1 MTAADAIVVRDVTKA
16 FGKTVA
22 VSHLDL
28 TVAAGSMCGFIGP
41 NGAGKTTTIRI
52 IMSILLPDSGTV
64 SVLGCDSALEAKDR
78 IGYLPE
84 ERGIYKKMKVTSFLM
99 HIGRLKGVPG
109 AVLKPRIERWLQAVE
124 LSDVANKKCEEL
136 SKGMQQKI
144 QFLTCVL
151 HEPDLLI
158 LDEPFSGLDP
168 VNMRLLRDLILGEHE
183 RGTTIIFSTH
193 VMAQA
198 EALCDRI
205 VMIDQGT
212 KVLDESVSE
221 IRAKYD
227 PRVVN
232 LEPLDPDADVAA
244 LSRLPGIRTVER
256 EGGAWKLH
264 LTDRSD
270 PATVIREIVSQMPPA
285 RIELHRPS
293 LEDIFVQIVT
303 GSAPPGDREFATLRA
318 SVSDRDPGVAE
329 ARP

>member
-1 MTAADAIVVRDVTKA
+1 MMPVDAIVVRDVTKA

-28 TVAAGSMCGFIGP
+28 TVAAGSLCGFIGP

-52 IMSILLPDSGTV
+52 IMSILLPDSGRV
-64 SVLGCDSALEAKDR
+64 SVLGCESALDAKDR

-84 ERGIYKKMKVTSFLM
+84 ERGIYKKMKVASFLR
-99 HIGRLKGVPG
+99 HIGRLKGVPD
-109 AVLKPRIERWLQAVE
+109 AVLNPRIERWLQAVE
-124 LSDVANKKCEEL
+124 LSDIANKKCEEL

-256 EGGAWKLH
+256 EGGAWKIH

-318 SVSDRDPGVAE
+318 SVSDRDSSTAE

>member
-303 GSAPPGDREFATLRA
+303 GSAPPGDRESATLRA
-318 SVSDRDPGVAE
+318 SVSDRDSGVAE
-329 ARP
+329 ARR

>member
-1 MTAADAIVVRDVTKA
+1 MSDAIAVRQVTKA
-16 FGKTVA
+16 FGKNVA
-22 VSHLDL
+22 VRDLDL
-28 TVAAGSMCGFIGP
+28 TVAAGSLCGFIGP
-41 NGAGKTTTIRI
+41 NGAGKTTTIRM
-52 IMSILLPDSGTV
+52 IMSIMLPDAGEI
-64 SVLGCDSALEAKDR
+64 SVLGCASALDAKDR

-84 ERGIYKKMKVTSFLM
+84 ERGIYKKMRVASFLK
-99 HIGRLKGVPG
+99 HIGRLKGVPD
-109 AVLKPRIERWLQAVE
+109 AVVNPRVERWLASVE
-124 LSDVANKKCEEL
+124 LGDVADKKCEEL

-144 QFLTCVL
+144 QFITCVL

-168 VNMRLLRDLILGEHE
+168 VNMRLLRDLILQEHD

-205 VMIDQGT
+205 VMIDDGR
-212 KVLDESVSE
+212 KVLDESVAE

-232 LEPLDPDADVAA
+232 LEPLDPEADVGTLRRISGVRA
-244 LSRLPGIRTVER
+244 VEPD
-256 EGGAWKLH
+256 GGGWKLH
-264 LTDRSD
+264 LADGSD
-270 PATVIREIVSQMPPA
+270 PSTVIRDIVSEVPPA

-303 GSAPPGDREFATLRA
+303 GSAGADERGVASLRA
-318 SVSDRDPGVAE
+318 SVSDRDAFVGQ
-329 ARP
+329 ARS

>member
-52 IMSILLPDSGTV
+52 IMSLLLPDSGTV

>member
-168 VNMRLLRDLILGEHE
+168 VNMRLLRDLILGEHQ

>member
-1 MTAADAIVVRDVTKA
+1 MIDAIIVRDVTKA
-16 FGKTVA
+16 FGKKVA
-22 VSHLDL
+22 VRDLDL
-28 TVAAGSMCGFIGP
+28 TVAAGSLCGFIGP
-41 NGAGKTTTIRI
+41 NGAGKTTTIRM
-52 IMSILLPDSGTV
+52 IMSILLPDSGEI
-64 SVLGCDSALEAKDR
+64 SVLGFASALDAKDR

-84 ERGIYKKMKVTSFLM
+84 ERGVYKKMKVASFLRY
-99 HIGRLKGVPG
+99 IGRLKGVPDD
-109 AVLKPRIERWLQAVE
+109 VLSHRVQRWLDLVE
-124 LSDVANKKCEEL
+124 LGEVADKKCEEL

-144 QFLTCVL
+144 QFITCVL

-168 VNMRLLRDLILGEHE
+168 VNMRLLRDLILQEHH

-244 LSRLPGIRTVER
+244 LSRFPGIRAVER
-256 EGGAWKLH
+256 EGSVWRLS
-264 LTDRSD
+264 LTDTSD
-270 PATVIREIVSQMPPA
+270 PASVIRDIVAEIPPV
-285 RIELHRPS
+285 RIELHRPT
-293 LEDIFVQIVT
+293 LEDVFVQIVT
-303 GSAPPGDREFATLRA
+303 ESATRDAREVVGLRA
-318 SVSDRDPGVAE
+318 SVSDRDVLAK
-329 ARP
+329 AVRS

>member
-1 MTAADAIVVRDVTKA
+1 MAADAIVVRDVTKA
-16 FGKTVA
+16 FGTTVA

-28 TVAAGSMCGFIGP
+28 TVAAGSLCGFIGP
-41 NGAGKTTTIRI
+41 NGAGKTTTIRM
-52 IMSILLPDSGTV
+52 IMSILLPDSGRV
-64 SVLGCDSALEAKDR
+64 SVLGCESALEAKDR

-99 HIGRLKGVPG
+99 HIGRLKGVPD
-109 AVLKPRIERWLQAVE
+109 AVLIPRVERWLHAVE

-168 VNMRLLRDLILGEHE
+168 VNMRLLRDLILGEHQ
-183 RGTTIIFSTH
+183 RGATIIFSTH

-205 VMIDQGT
+205 VMIDQGM

-244 LSRLPGIRTVER
+244 LSRLPGIRTVEQ

-264 LTDRSD
+264 LTDGS
-270 PATVIREIVSQMPPA
+270 E
-285 RIELHRPS
+285 PS
-293 LEDIFVQIVT
+293 PQ
-303 GSAPPGDREFATLRA
+303 P
-318 SVSDRDPGVAE
+318 
-329 ARP
+329 